1 MNQIAVK
8 AYAKINLFLDIKNL
22 REDGYHNLEMVM
34 QSISLHDTITLYKI
48 DKGIKIETN
57 HDKLPTDEQNLAY
70 KAAQAV
76 IDKTKLNKGIKI
88 IIDKRI
94 PIAAGLAGGST
105 DAAAVINGMNKL
117 YELKLNQKEIH
128 SIAFD
133 IGSDV
138 PFCLKGG
145 TAFATKR
152 GEKLKFLRPFKKHK
166 VLLVKPPEMVSTK
179 NVYNIYDEYNIDKNI
194 PVKKLLDIINN
205 NEKINIE
212 DGWANVLEPITKE
225 LVPDVSII
233 KDKLINQGFKFTMMT
248 GSGPTI
254 FSLFDKKDIV
264 LAEKTIKN
272 WPRTNDFITLTETKT
287 LIR

>member
-1 MNQIAVK
+1 MNQLTVN

-22 REDGYHNLEMVM
+22 RKDGYHNLEMVM
-34 QSISLHDTITLYKI
+34 QSISLHDTIKLYKK

-57 HDKLPTDEQNLAY
+57 HHKLPTGEHNLAY

-76 IDKTKLNKGIKI
+76 ISKAKLNKGIKI
-88 IIDKRI
+88 FIDKRI

-117 YELKLNQKEIH
+117 YDLNLNQKDLH
-128 SIAFD
+128 NIAFN

-152 GEKLKFLRPFKKHK
+152 GQELRYLRPLKKHK

-179 NVYNIYDEYNIDKNI
+179 KVYTLYDKYNIDKNI
-194 PVKKLLDIINN
+194 PVKKLLEIISN
-205 NEKINIE
+205 KKKMNID
-212 DGWANVLEPITKE
+212 DGWANVLEPITKK
-225 LVPDVSII
+225 LVPDVNII
-233 KDKLINQGFKFTMMT
+233 KDKLIKQGFKFTMMT
-248 GSGPTI
+248 GSGPTV
-254 FSLFDKKDIV
+254 FSLFDKKDID
-264 LAEKTIKN
+264 LADNVIKN
-272 WPRTNDFITLTETKT
+272 WPRSDDYITLTQTRKFN
-287 LIR
+287 

>member
-1 MNQIAVK
+1 MNQLTVK

-34 QSISLHDTITLYKI
+34 QSISLHDTITLYKK
-48 DKGIKIETN
+48 DNGIKIETN
-57 HDKLPTDEQNLAY
+57 HSKLTNGEENLAY

-76 IDKTKLNKGIKI
+76 INRTKLAQGIKI
-88 IIDKRI
+88 FIDKKI

-117 YELKLNQKEIH
+117 YDLNLGEKEIH
-128 SIAFD
+128 NIAFE

-152 GEKLKFLRPFKKHK
+152 GEKLRYLRPLKKHK

-179 NVYNIYDEYNIDKNI
+179 KVYNLYDEYNISKDI

-205 NEKINIE
+205 NKELNIE
-212 DGWANVLEPITKE
+212 DGWANVLELITKR
-225 LVPDVSII
+225 LVPDVKII
-233 KDKLINQGFKFTMMT
+233 KDKLLDQGFKFTMMT
-248 GSGPTI
+248 GSGPTV
-254 FSLFDKKDIV
+254 FSLLDKKDID
-264 LAEKTIKN
+264 LAYNVINN
-272 WPRTNDFITLTETKT
+272 WPRTDDFITLTETKNFN
-287 LIR
+287 